1 MFRLLQNIAQTKAAE
16 QNEMITVKFGS
27 HKVKSVLYKER
38 TFKNLL
44 NCETYLV
51 LGVRLGSSNPDAIS
65 DHNIEFSGNLFTTRP
80 LNFIPIFR
88 PRRCKIHTRVQTCR
102 RK

>member
-1 MFRLLQNIAQTKAAE
+1 MFRLLQKIAQTKAVE

-51 LGVRLGSSNPDAIS
+51 MGLRLGSSNLDAIS
-65 DHNIEFSGNLFTTRP
+65 DQNIEFSGNLLRP
-80 LNFIPIFR
+80 GL
-88 PRRCKIHTRVQTCR
+88 
-102 RK
+102 